1 MYVDD
6 MTTGGCVKDEVLNLK
21 KTAVTVFETTKF
33 TLHKWHS
40 NDPQLESDGDPKDDQ
55 QSYAKQQL
63 GVQQE
68 GFIAALKRFTARRGR
83 PSKIYSDNGRSFVGA
98 AKWLRNVMRDEVL
111 TWKELEEVMLDVEVA
126 INNRPLTY
134 VEDDVQLPLLTTN
147 LMIYGEHNLIPE
159 MDADSLDDTV
169 LRNRAKYL
177 RRCKDVLWSRWTKEY
192 VRSLRERHNLKH
204 NTKELDLKI
213 GDVVL
218 IQSDE
223 RNRGKWNIGIVEKLI
238 EGRDGV

>member
-1 MYVDD
+1 
-6 MTTGGCVKDEVLNLK
+6 
-21 KTAVTVFETTKF
+21 
-33 TLHKWHS
+33 
-40 NDPQLESDGDPKDDQ
+40 
-55 QSYAKQQL
+55 
-63 GVQQE
+63 
-68 GFIAALKRFTARRGR
+68 
-83 PSKIYSDNGRSFVGA
+83 
-98 AKWLRNVMRDEVL
+98 MRDEGTQNYLAHKSIVWQFNLSRAPWWGGQFERLVGIVKQALYKSVGRAVL

-134 VEDDVQLPLLTTN
+134 VEDDVQLPLLTPN
-147 LMIYGEHNLIPE
+147 VMIYGEPNLIPE
-159 MDADSLDDTV
+159 MDADSLDDTD

-223 RNRGKWNIGIVEKLI
+223 RNRGKWNIGIVDKLI
-238 EGRDGV
+238 EGRDGVVIVVSTIHMQIVLLYVPVKQSATCLSEPYKMSLNFNSFHNNLQTVLQHL